1 MTDVR
6 LAQLSIS
13 MEDGKVLR
21 WVAAHGQRV
30 SQGEVLV
37 EVETDKATIEVE
49 APAAGTLAIVA
60 PVGSIV
66 PVDGLLAEL
75 REDAQTVSD
84 TAQPVSSGEAV
95 SDTARPASRPETAR
109 AVADTRTPFASP
121 AARRLA
127 REHGIDLATV
137 PGSGPGGRIVA
148 RDLAAAA
155 PAPTQTVPEAYGL
168 RDAVVRTITAS
179 WQQIPHVQI
188 GGELAA
194 DGIVAARAA
203 LPPSSVK
210 VTVTDLI
217 AFALARALAEVPEL
231 NGVNGPGGPQLS
243 QAIHLSLAVATSDG
257 VVAPVLRDLGSRPLD
272 GIATE
277 RARLVAAAREGR
289 LDRRE
294 LAGGTITLSNLGA
307 YPVDFFAPVISGPQI
322 AMVATGRVAEKP
334 VAKSGW
340 IAVRARMWAN
350 VAIDHRAADGEAG
363 GRLLAALERQ
373 LAALPGGVR

>member
-49 APAAGTLAIVA
+49 APAAGTLTIVA
-60 PVGSIV
+60 PVGAIV

-75 REDAQTVSD
+75 REDAQTMS
-84 TAQPVSSGEAV
+84 
-95 SDTARPASRPETAR
+95 
-109 AVADTRTPFASP
+109 DTRTSFASP

-137 PGSGPGGRIVA
+137 SGSGPGGRIVA
-148 RDLAAAA
+148 RDLATTA
-155 PAPTQTVPEAYGL
+155 PAPKQTVPEAPGL

-217 AFALARALAEVPEL
+217 AFALARALVEVPEL

-272 GIATE
+272 GIAAE

-322 AMVATGRVAEKP
+322 AVVATGRVAEKA
-334 VAKSGW
+334 VAESGW
-340 IAVRARMWAN
+340 IAVRARMWVN

-363 GRLLAALERQ
+363 GRLLTALERQ
-373 LAALPGGVR
+373 LAALPGGASGSSAK

>member
-49 APAAGTLAIVA
+49 APAAGTLTIVA
-60 PVGSIV
+60 PVGAIV

-75 REDAQTVSD
+75 REDAQTMS
-84 TAQPVSSGEAV
+84 
-95 SDTARPASRPETAR
+95 
-109 AVADTRTPFASP
+109 DTRTSFASP

-137 PGSGPGGRIVA
+137 SGSGPGGRIVA
-148 RDLAAAA
+148 RDLATTA
-155 PAPTQTVPEAYGL
+155 PAPKQTVPEAPGL

-231 NGVNGPGGPQLS
+231 NGVNGSGGPQLS

-322 AMVATGRVAEKP
+322 AVVATGRVAEKA
-334 VAKSGW
+334 VAESGW
-340 IAVRARMWAN
+340 IAVRARMWVN

-373 LAALPGGVR
+373 LAALPGGASGSSAK